1 MTRRMWLAVLSL
13 AGAFIAAYLTL
24 YHFGYIGTLACTGSE
39 GCSTVQASRWA
50 RLMGLPVATWGLGY
64 YLTVLALA
72 VVGMQERLAESRG
85 LSLGLLLLTGWGA
98 VFSAWLTYLEAG
110 PIGAWCLWCIGSAVV
125 ATLLFVVSLLDWRAG
140 LADSRMAG

>member
-1 MTRRMWLAVLSL
+1 
-13 AGAFIAAYLTL
+13 
-24 YHFGYIGTLACTGSE
+24 
-39 GCSTVQASRWA
+39 
-50 RLMGLPVATWGLGY
+50 
-64 YLTVLALA
+64 
-72 VVGMQERLAESRG
+72 
-85 LSLGLLLLTGWGA
+85 